1 LYDFLI
7 KKIRPDFKG
16 ISKSISLT
24 DFFGEVFFYL
34 ISLLRGILTGIPL
47 LKLNFIFV
55 GRGTKFFYKRNISF
69 GKKVKI
75 GNYCIMSGMGQ
86 EGLVIG
92 DFSSIGSFCRVV
104 TSTDRKNPGLY
115 IKIGKNVGIAD
126 FSSLGG
132 SGGLTIGD
140 DTIIA
145 QYFSAHP
152 ENHIFDDLNK
162 PIRLQGTTRST
173 ITIGNN
179 CWIGAKVTVVA
190 GVNIGDGAIIGAGS
204 VVTKDIPAYSIAVGN
219 PAKII
224 RSRKV

>member
-1 LYDFLI
+1 
-7 KKIRPDFKG
+7 
-16 ISKSISLT
+16 
-24 DFFGEVFFYL
+24 V
-34 ISLLRGILTGIPL
+34 
-47 LKLNFIFV
+47 
-55 GRGTKFFYKRNISF
+55 
-69 GKKVKI
+69 
-75 GNYCIMSGMGQ
+75 
-86 EGLVIG
+86 
-92 DFSSIGSFCRVV
+92 SS
-104 TSTDRKNPGLY
+104 PGLY
-115 IKIGKNVGIAD
+115 IKIGQNVGIAD

-162 PIRLQGTTRST
+162 PIRLQGTTRSP

-190 GVNIGDGAIIGAGS
+190 GVTIGDGVIIGAGS
-204 VVTKDIPAYSIAVGN
+204 VVTKDIPAYSVAVGN